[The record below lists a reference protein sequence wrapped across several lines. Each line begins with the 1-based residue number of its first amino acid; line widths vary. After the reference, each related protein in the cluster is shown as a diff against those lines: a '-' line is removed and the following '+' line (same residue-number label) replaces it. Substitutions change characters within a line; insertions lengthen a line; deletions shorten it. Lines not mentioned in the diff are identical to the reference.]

1 MDPKK
6 DKSIGTKII
15 YAFAIIPTVLLIY
28 ILVTEMKGWPENVDI
43 EPYTCQPYGP
53 LATLHEARDPLD
65 FWVLQNIRLENVLYG
80 DTTTESDHIGYD
92 FGRLQKNCEKYFSKN
107 ETKLIECKLFNKNR
121 HESLLKCFNQTKI
134 LCRLHGGN
142 CG

>member
-65 FWVLQNIRLENVLYG
+65 FWVL
-80 DTTTESDHIGYD
+80 
-92 FGRLQKNCEKYFSKN
+92 
-107 ETKLIECKLFNKNR
+107 
-121 HESLLKCFNQTKI
+121 
-134 LCRLHGGN
+134 
-142 CG
+142 